1 MSTSAPFE
9 YQVADCWDEAVE
21 LLTVWGEDAKIL
33 AGGQSLVPLLNMRL
47 AMPEGLIDINPIPTP
62 QPALETD
69 TLVLSALTRHQTLL
83 RSPVIHQHCPLLPAS
98 VAHVGNVR
106 VRARGTIG
114 GSLSHAD
121 PTGEI
126 PCTVLAMGGQI
137 LAQGPQGERVIDA
150 ADFFIT
156 YLTTALADGE
166 LVTAVRLPARGAR
179 QGWSFQEKV
188 RRSSDFAT
196 VEAAATACVAG
207 DSRTIEQINVVLGG
221 VADRPLALDRE
232 LLAPLIGTTGADKE
246 LHDVASAAADSI
258 SPESDVHASADYR
271 RRLTEVLTR
280 RALVE
285 AIERARR
292 DEDHWGHT

>member
-9 YQVADCWDEAVE
+9 YQVADCWDDAVE
-21 LLTVWGEDAKIL
+21 LLTIWGEDAKIL

-47 AMPEGLIDINPIPTP
+47 VMPEGLIDINPIRTP
-62 QPALETD
+62 QPGVEGD
-69 TLVLSALTRHQTLL
+69 TLVLPALTRHQTLL
-83 RSPVIHQHCPLLPAS
+83 RSPLIRQHCPLLPAA
-98 VAHVGNVR
+98 VAHLGNVR
-106 VRARGTIG
+106 VRARGTVG

-137 LAQGPQGERVIDA
+137 VTQSPHGERVIDA

-166 LVTAVRLPARGAR
+166 LVTAVRLPARGVR
-179 QGWSFQEKV
+179 QGWAFHEEV

-196 VEAAATACVAG
+196 VEVAATARVA
-207 DSRTIEQINVVLGG
+207 DDRRTIDDINVVLGG
-221 VADRPLALDRE
+221 VADRPLALDGD
-232 LLAPLIGTTGADKE
+232 LLAPLIGTTGPSKE
-246 LHDVASAAADSI
+246 LHHVASAAADSI
-258 SPESDVHASADYR
+258 APESDVHASAAYR

-280 RALVE
+280 RALSD

-292 DEDHWGHT
+292 DEDHGNQT

>member
-1 MSTSAPFE
+1 MSTSTPFE

-21 LLTVWGEDAKIL
+21 LLTIWGDDAKIL

-62 QPALETD
+62 QPALDGD
-69 TLVLSALTRHQTLL
+69 TLVLPALTRHQTLL
-83 RSPVIHQHCPLLPAS
+83 RSPLIRQHCPLLPAA

-137 LAQGPQGERVIDA
+137 VAQGTQGERVIDA

-166 LVTAVRLPARGAR
+166 LVTAVRLPGRSAR

-196 VEAAATACVAG
+196 VEVAATTRVADDG
-207 DSRTIEQINVVLGG
+207 HTIEQINAVLGG
-221 VADRPLALDRE
+221 VADRPLTVDRE
-232 LLAPLIGTTGADKE
+232 LLAPLIGTAGPDKE
-246 LHDVASAAADSI
+246 LRHVAGAAADSI
-258 SPESDVHASADYR
+258 APESDVHASAAYR

-280 RALVE
+280 RALSD

-292 DEDHWGHT
+292 DDDHWGHT